1 MSNTTQLAIV
11 AYTVL
16 QLTLLGLA
24 AARSAKLRDLFISS
38 AVFNVVSSV
47 CMLTL
52 SVLEHSR
59 SARPSILLNSYLFL
73 TILLDIA
80 QTRTLWLASRTQD
93 EFTITRVTTAAL
105 IIKAAIALLESQH
118 KNRLASLDL
127 KHHSPEETTG
137 IYGLGAYVWLN
148 RLFLAG
154 YSKVLKMEDLYP
166 LDSSMKSEALETR
179 LASFIEKTEYSGQRF
194 GLAKA
199 LGRTLAVSLL
209 TPVGPRIALTGF
221 TFCQP
226 FLINSTLSYLS
237 EPSATRNPSTGYG
250 LIGATVIIYTG
261 MALSN
266 ALHWYFH
273 ERSMW
278 MARGALASAIYR
290 KTTEVRRLV
299 MRP

>member
-1 MSNTTQLAIV
+1 
-11 AYTVL
+11 
-16 QLTLLGLA
+16 
-24 AARSAKLRDLFISS
+24 
-38 AVFNVVSSV
+38 
-47 CMLTL
+47 MLTL
-52 SVLEHSR
+52 SVLEHAR

-80 QTRTLWLASRTQD
+80 QVRTLWLASVTQD
-93 EFTITRVTTAAL
+93 EFTITRVNTAAL
-105 IIKAAIALLESQH
+105 VLKGAIAFIESRH
-118 KNRLASLDL
+118 KNRWVKLDL

-154 YSKVLKMEDLYP
+154 YSKVLRVEDLYP
-166 LDSSMKSEALETR
+166 LDTSMKAEALETR
-179 LASFIEKTEYSGQRF
+179 LAGFIEKSKYRGQKF

-199 LGRTLAVSLL
+199 LAKTLAVSLL
-209 TPVGPRIALTGF
+209 TPVGPRIALIGF

-226 FLINSTLSYLS
+226 FLINSTLSYLA
-237 EPSATRNPSTGYG
+237 EPSTSRNPSIGYG
-250 LIGATVIIYTG
+250 LIGATIIIYTG

-290 KTTEVRRLV
+290 KTTEV
-299 MRP
+299 